1 MQIVS
6 FGMEYFSASRTGSLL
21 TLLLLLSINTAMTQ
35 QLDRLPLTEGWTI
48 RASDF
53 PQAEGLS
60 TTVPSLVQEVLTR
73 SGLIPDPYYGT
84 NENDVQW
91 VGDRNW
97 QYELHFD
104 LPNYDASRQ
113 YRLHFAGLDTYA
125 QVFLN
130 DSLVLT
136 ADNMFR
142 SWKVAVNELLRPKGN
157 HLRVA
162 FTAPAEALAKT
173 VEQLPFALNKT
184 AGNDTGDPRMA
195 NLARKAQFLFGWDW
209 GLRLVTQ
216 GIWRPVWLESWSD
229 ARLEDIQFHQQ
240 ELADNYA
247 QMQVQVQLDRQ
258 TAGQY
263 ELRVRGVE
271 NNQLYA
277 KRPLTATETDVAVD
291 FRIDQPVLWWPNGH
305 GNPHRYH
312 LSCELWKDGQKID
325 QLDKKIGLRTVELV
339 RRPDDYGTSF
349 YFKINGRPIF
359 TKGASYIPQDAMLTR
374 ITPQQ
379 KTQLLQQAKNA
390 NFNLIRV
397 WGGGIYED
405 AHFYDQCDSLG
416 LMVWQDFMFAC
427 AAYPGDQAFLD
438 NVAVEVRENIRRLR
452 DHPSIITWCG
462 NNEVFLAMKNWGW
475 QKQYDIQGEDEQAMF
490 RYYEQLFQELIPS
503 IIAEE
508 DAARSYTHTTPMGS
522 YTKMEARN
530 NGTLHYWGVWHGPD
544 DFSGYETKVGRYMN
558 EYGFQSF
565 PDMETIASFADS
577 SQWALDSPV
586 MDHHQKS
593 YIGNGLIGKFTEQY
607 GEPADNFE
615 EFVQQSQIVQYE
627 GIRRAIL
634 SHRLRWGYC
643 MGTTFWQLNDC
654 WPGPSW
660 SAIDYY
666 GRPKVLF
673 EELGNLYA
681 PVVAAAVGEQRK
693 PQLAIISDLP
703 GGGEVFLQ
711 WKREKIASST
721 QVISSGERKVTI
733 LRPGT
738 QVIEPPQGMVPEK
751 DEHTIIQIRRN
762 GEIISEFKW
771 SGRQDPI
778 QLPKEDWRKFPD
790 LVRE

>member
-1 MQIVS
+1 
-6 FGMEYFSASRTGSLL
+6 MEYFSALRTSSLT
-21 TLLLLLSINTAMTQ
+21 TLLLLLIINTTMTQ
-35 QLDRLPLTEGWTI
+35 QMNRLPLTEGWTI
-48 RASDF
+48 KASDF

-60 TTVPSLVQEVLTR
+60 TTVPSVVQEVLTR

-97 QYELHFD
+97 EYELHFD
-104 LPNYDASRQ
+104 LPELDNSKQ
-113 YRLHFAGLDTYA
+113 YRLNFEGLDTYA
-125 QVFLN
+125 KVYLN
-130 DSLVLT
+130 GNLILE

-142 SWKVAVNELLRPKGN
+142 SWKVSVKEFLQEKDN

-162 FTAPAEALAKT
+162 FTAPSQALAT
-173 VEQLPFALNKT
+173 TIEELPFALNKT
-184 AGNDTGDPRMA
+184 AANDTGEPRMA
-195 NLARKAQFLFGWDW
+195 NFARKAQFLFGWDW

-216 GIWRPVWLESWSD
+216 GIWRPVWLESWAD
-229 ARLEDIQFHQQ
+229 GRLEDLQFFQQ
-240 ELADNYA
+240 EVASNYA
-247 QMQVQVQLDRQ
+247 QMQAKVKLDRQ
-258 TAGQY
+258 AEGQY
-263 ELRVRGVE
+263 EIRVRGVD

-277 KRPLTATETDVAVD
+277 KRALTATESAVD
-291 FRIDQPVLWWPNGH
+291 INFRIDQPILWWPNGH
-305 GNPHRYH
+305 GDPHRYH
-312 LSCELWKDGQKID
+312 LRCELWKDGQLID
-325 QLDKKIGLRTVELV
+325 QTEKKLGIRTVELV

-374 ITPQQ
+374 ISPQQ
-379 KTQLLQQAKNA
+379 KTDLLTQAKNA
-390 NFNLIRV
+390 HFNLIRV

-405 AHFYDQCDSLG
+405 EHFYDQCDSLG

-427 AAYPGDQAFLD
+427 AAYPGDPAFLE
-438 NVAVEVRENIRRLR
+438 NVGDEVRENIRRLR
-452 DHPSIITWCG
+452 NHPSIITWCG

-475 QKQYDIQGEDEQAMF
+475 QNQYNIKGEDEQTMF

-503 IIAEE
+503 IVAEE
-508 DAARSYTHTTPMGS
+508 DPDRAYTHTTPLGS
-522 YTKMEARN
+522 YTKTHARD

-615 EFVQQSQIVQYE
+615 EFVKQSQIVQYE

-660 SAIDYY
+660 SAIDYE

-673 EELGNLYA
+673 QELGNLYA
-681 PVVAAAVGEQRK
+681 PVVAAAVGDKRS

-703 GGGEVFLQ
+703 GGGEIKLE
-711 WKREKIASST
+711 WKKGKRTASSQT
-721 QVISSGERKVTI
+721 ISSGERKITL

-738 QVIEPPQGMVPEK
+738 QVIDPPSGMAPNK
-751 DEHTIIQIRRN
+751 DEETVIRVLQN
-762 GEIISEFKW
+762 GTELSVFKW

-778 QLPKEDWRKFPD
+778 QLPKEDWSKFPD

>member
-1 MQIVS
+1 MDIVS
-6 FGMEYFSASRTGSLL
+6 FGMEHFLPPRTSSLI
-21 TLLLLLSINTAMTQ
+21 TLLLLLMINTAMTQ
-35 QLDRLPLTEGWTI
+35 QLDRLPLTKGWTI
-48 RASDF
+48 KASDY
-53 PQAEGLS
+53 PKAEHIS
-60 TTVPSLVQEVLTR
+60 TTVPSVVQEVLTR

-97 QYELHFD
+97 EYELYFD
-104 LPNYDASRQ
+104 LPNLDPKRQ

-125 QVFLN
+125 KVYLN
-130 DSLVLT
+130 DSLILE

-142 SWKVAVNELLRPKGN
+142 SWKASISKLLLAKGN

-162 FTAPAEALAKT
+162 FTAPREALDSEIKN
-173 VEQLPFALNKT
+173 LPFALNKT
-184 AGNDTGDPRMA
+184 AANDTGEPRMA
-195 NLARKAQFLFGWDW
+195 NFARKAQFLFGWDW

-229 ARLEDIQFHQQ
+229 ARLEDVQFFQ
-240 ELADNYA
+240 EDLTSNYA
-247 QMQVQVQLDRQ
+247 QMRLNVQLDRQ

-263 ELRVRGVE
+263 ELRVRGLE

-277 KRPLTATETDVAVD
+277 KRPLTATETEVD
-291 FRIDQPVLWWPNGH
+291 INFRIDQPVRWWPNGH
-305 GNPHRYH
+305 GDPHRYH
-312 LSCELWKDGQKID
+312 LSCELWKDGEQID
-325 QLDKKIGLRTVELV
+325 QQDKKIGLRTVELV
-339 RRPDDYGTSF
+339 RKPDAYGTSF

-379 KTQLLQQAKNA
+379 KTDLLVQAKDA
-390 NFNLIRV
+390 HFNLIRI

-405 AHFYDQCDSLG
+405 KHFYDQCDSLG

-427 AAYPGDQAFLD
+427 AAYPGHAAFLD
-438 NVAVEVRENIRRLR
+438 NVEAEVRENIRRLR
-452 DHPSIITWCG
+452 NHPSIITWCG

-475 QKQYDIQGEDEQAMF
+475 QKQYDIKGENEQKMF
-490 RYYEQLFQELIPS
+490 RYYEQLFQELIPG

-508 DAARSYTHTTPMGS
+508 DADRSYSHTSPLGS
-522 YTKMEARN
+522 YTKIADRN

-577 SQWALDSPV
+577 TQWALDSPV
-586 MDHHQKS
+586 MTHHQKS

-607 GEPADNFE
+607 GEPADNFQ
-615 EFVQQSQIVQYE
+615 EFVKQSQIVQYE
-627 GIRRAIL
+627 GMRRAIIA
-634 SHRLRWGYC
+634 HRLRWGYC

-660 SAIDYY
+660 SAIDYE

-673 EELGNLYA
+673 EEIGNLFA
-681 PVVAAAVGEQRK
+681 PVVAAAVGDNRS
-693 PQLAIISDLP
+693 PQLAILSDLP
-703 GGGEVFLQ
+703 GGGTVRLE
-711 WKREKIASST
+711 WKKEKLGAAD
-721 QVISSGERKVTI
+721 QVLSSGERQVTI

-738 QVIEPPQGMVPEK
+738 QLIEPPSGMVPER
-751 DEHTIIQIRRN
+751 DEQTTIRILRN
-762 GEIISEFKW
+762 DQELSVFKW
-771 SGRQDPI
+771 SGRLEPI
-778 QLPKEDWRKFPD
+778 QLPKEDWSSFPD